1 MPLPSN
7 GQLKVT
13 EAKPIFLG
21 VNIDHVATLR
31 EVRGTSYPRPAEAA
45 QAAERG
51 GADSITVHLR
61 EDRRHIQDSD
71 LDALQEVMRTHMNLE
86 MAVTDEML
94 RIAAEVK
101 PSDCCLVPEK
111 RQELTTEG
119 GLDVA
124 GQQEKV
130 GAACK
135 MLADAGIRVS
145 LFIDPDKEQLDAAA
159 AAGAPV
165 VELHTG
171 RYAETEGK
179 EQQEELRRIEEAARY
194 GHSLGLVINA
204 GHGLH
209 YQNVAAIA
217 RIEEIVELNIGHA
230 IIARAVFDGLGVAVA
245 EMKRLMVE
253 ARAG

>member
-1 MPLPSN
+1 MRLPTS

-31 EVRGTSYPRPAEAA
+31 EVRGTPYPRPAEAA
-45 QAAERG
+45 QVAERA

-71 LDALQEVMRTHMNLE
+71 LEALKAVMRTHMNLE

-119 GLDVA
+119 GLDVR

-130 GAACK
+130 GDACK
-135 MLADAGIRVS
+135 VLANADIRVS
-145 LFIDPDKEQLDAAA
+145 LFIDPDPDQLDAAA

-171 RYAETEGK
+171 RYAETDGE
-179 EQQEELRRIEEAARY
+179 EQQEELRRIEEAARW
-194 GHSLGLVINA
+194 GASLGLVINA

-245 EMKRLMVE
+245 EMKRLMIE
-253 ARAG
+253 ARAR